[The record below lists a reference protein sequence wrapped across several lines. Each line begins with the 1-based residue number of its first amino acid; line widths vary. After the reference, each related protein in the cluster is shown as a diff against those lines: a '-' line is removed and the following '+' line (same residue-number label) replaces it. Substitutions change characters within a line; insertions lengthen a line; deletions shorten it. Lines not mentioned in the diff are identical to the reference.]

1 VKLSALTAA
10 LDWTMRIIMA
20 AALLAMMVL
29 TFVDVLGRYAFNAP
43 VFGASEMIS
52 YLLAT
57 TLFAGLAVVSGER
70 SHITVT
76 LFDAWLD
83 HKTGRAR
90 LWIVHAFSLAAL
102 ALIAVELFR
111 HGSRMIH
118 GRTATIVLDW
128 AMWPLTMA
136 MAAIAAIGFVLL
148 LTASARARPR
158 DAAGPREGPPP

>member
-1 VKLSALTAA
+1 
-10 LDWTMRIIMA
+10 MA

-70 SHITVT
+70 SHISVT

-83 HKTGRAR
+83 RKAGRWR
-90 LWIVHAFSLAAL
+90 LWVVQAFSLAAL
-102 ALIAVELFR
+102 AMIAVELFR
-111 HGSRMIH
+111 HGSRMI
-118 GRTATIVLDW
+118 RVQTATIVLDW
-128 AMWPLTMA
+128 AMWPLAMA
-136 MAAIAAIGFVLL
+136 MAAMAVAGVVLL
-148 LTASARARPR
+148 LTASSRARSR
-158 DAAGPREGPPP
+158 DAVGRSDGPPS